1 MVSLTNAND
10 VLSPFFFNF
19 QVECKK
25 AQPKEVMLPANLAKG
40 RAAAAARGLG
50 EFLMVGGQPGLLSIP
65 NMRYSP
71 YTLPPASLSPSSS
84 PSNTSTFHQALLQ
97 ANMQQLQQLV
107 GSQFSCKE
115 QPSHN
120 YYNMTELLSLP
131 GFQGLESPSPY
142 QIPVG
147 L

>member
-1 MVSLTNAND
+1 M
-10 VLSPFFFNF
+10 
-19 QVECKK
+19 ECKK

-50 EFLMVGGQPGLLSIP
+50 EFALMVSSGGTMAGQCPPPSVLSLP
-65 NMRYSP
+65 SMRYSP
-71 YTLPPASLSPSSS
+71 YTLPPSSLSPSSSS
-84 PSNTSTFHQALLQ
+84 PSNTSSFHQALLQ
-97 ANMQQLQQLV
+97 LQLV
-107 GSQFSCKE
+107 GGTTTTTPMFSCKTGQPQ
-115 QPSHN
+115 QPSGN

-142 QIPVG
+142 QVPVG